1 MNRMFST
8 IGDARAFEYEKYIA
22 CVYIIIVTRLFYHPK
37 RDTNTYEI
45 SHIQNQQPITSE
57 VQLISIS
64 SDRRRTMY
72 KKCNYLSSSTRTHNN
87 QCLML
92 SVLLTEEEGIFKKT
106 IMSYH

>member
-22 CVYIIIVTRLFYHPK
+22 CVFIVTRLLYHPK
-37 RDTNTYEI
+37 RDTKNTYEI

-72 KKCNYLSSSTRTHNN
+72 KKCNYH
-87 QCLML
+87 
-92 SVLLTEEEGIFKKT
+92 K
-106 IMSYH
+106 